1 MKWMTW
7 ILAAGLAGLAPAM
20 AAYFASRAALSVK

>member
-1 MKWMTW
+1 MQEQAKDLDDAQ
-7 ILAAGLAGLAPAM
+7 IAEL